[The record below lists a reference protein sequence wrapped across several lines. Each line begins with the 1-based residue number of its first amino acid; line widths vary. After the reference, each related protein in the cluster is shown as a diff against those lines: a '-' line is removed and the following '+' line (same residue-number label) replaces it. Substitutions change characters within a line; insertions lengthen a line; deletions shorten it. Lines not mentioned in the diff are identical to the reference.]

1 MQQNTK
7 LPVEELVRSTGLI
20 FAGTVVE
27 LGASS
32 VSAVK
37 AAENLIVVRVDRGLR
52 VDKALGELRGKMITV
67 EVRDPKGFRPGQKA
81 VFFTR
86 SWIHGEGIA
95 VREAEHAELQVQDSV
110 AAAVAKLPEDHLA
123 DRLRGAALVVL
134 AEVVRVGPVERV
146 SLDRNDALWRAVELN
161 VLRVL
166 RGTPQTPTVA
176 YFPTSKHPDWAG
188 APRFTERQ
196 RGVFVLQSPSGS
208 PNPSLAA
215 LPAGA
220 LVVLDADDFQPESRL
235 TDVERLVGAIKK

>member
-27 LGASS
+27 LGGSS

-67 EVRDPKGFRPGQKA
+67 DVRDPKAFPTRSAGGVLHQQLDPRPGHRRP
-81 VFFTR
+81 R
-86 SWIHGEGIA
+86 SRARRRTGAGQ
-95 VREAEHAELQVQDSV
+95 RGSGRRQV
-110 AAAVAKLPEDHLA
+110 AGDHLT
-123 DRLRGAALVVL
+123 DRLRARRLVVH

-146 SLDRNDALWRAVELN
+146 SLDRNDAL
-161 VLRVL
+161 
-166 RGTPQTPTVA
+166 VA
-176 YFPTSKHPDWAG
+176 NRRTEC
-188 APRFTERQ
+188 APRASRNAALANGRVFPDLQASRLGARAALHRTAARRVRPPVAVRQ
-196 RGVFVLQSPSGS
+196 

-235 TDVERLVGAIKK
+235 ADVERLVGAIK